1 MTLAAGSTMN
11 GDTSPPVS
19 PAAAE
24 TALRSAAAVAPP
36 TRQGLGRFGL
46 KSALVVLNLVGLYYL
61 AGMLITERIDDD
73 TTTVAAQPVKGGL
86 RTVDMAAH
94 LIHREVDVH
103 RWVAN
108 DPPFYPGHLLDNMAA
123 FQEGVM
129 AAVGRFATELS
140 DQVGRAR
147 GSTRLDPDL
156 ERAAGL
162 LRFPPN
168 VWVFTGS
175 SPIPQATSE
184 EQYRAG
190 RAALLA
196 YNQRLAAGGAR
207 FEPRPD
213 SLLLTLERI
222 TADVG
227 SQAAVIDSHVD
238 QGGYVLLDRRSDH
251 LFYSTKGRLYA
262 YFLLLRELRHDFK
275 SVIDQAGLASMWG
288 AMLASLEDAAR
299 LRPIFVSNSPP
310 GSMMLASHLAEQGFF
325 LLRAKTQLNDLRAA
339 LAGGR

>member
-1 MTLAAGSTMN
+1 MTLIDASTMN
-11 GDTSPPVS
+11 GDTSRAVLPVAAE
-19 PAAAE
+19 PAAQ
-24 TALRSAAAVAPP
+24 SAAAAGRPA
-36 TRQGLGRFGL
+36 RQRLGRLGL

-61 AGMLITERIDDD
+61 AGMLLTERIDDD
-73 TTTVAAQPVKGGL
+73 TTTVAAQPVEGGL

-123 FQEGVM
+123 FQEGVV

-140 DQVGRAR
+140 DQVGRGR
-147 GSTRLDPDL
+147 SSTRLDPDL

-168 VWVFTGS
+168 VWVFAGG

-190 RAALLA
+190 RSALLS
-196 YNQRLAAGGAR
+196 YNRRLAAGEAR

-222 TADVG
+222 TADIG
-227 SQAAVIDSHVD
+227 SQAAVLDTHVG
-238 QGGYVLLDRRSDH
+238 QGGYVLLDSRSDY
-251 LFYSTKGRLYA
+251 LFYNTKGRLYA
-262 YFLLLRELRHDFK
+262 YLLLIRELRHDFRT
-275 SVIDQAGLASMWG
+275 VVDQAGLATMWG